1 MLFGLT
7 PLGVFHTIVSV
18 IAVFSGIAAFV
29 RYRRISLDTTLG
41 AVYVAATV
49 VVCLT
54 GFGIYQHGGFNQAH
68 VLGIITLLTLALAA
82 TSGKYVLFGA
92 ASPYLEMVA
101 YSATLFFHSI
111 PSVSEPLTRL
121 PLGHPLLASLDAP
134 ELKLAV
140 GVLFV
145 LFVLGAT
152 LQVRW
157 LRGRLSSS
165 AGSPKLA

>member
-1 MLFGLT
+1 
-7 PLGVFHTIVSV
+7 
-18 IAVFSGIAAFV
+18 
-29 RYRRISLDTTLG
+29 
-41 AVYVAATV
+41 VYVATTV

-82 TSGKYVLFGA
+82 ASWKYALFGA
-92 ASPYLEMVA
+92 ASPYVEMVA

-121 PLGHPLLASLDAP
+121 PLRHPLLASLDAP

-165 AGSPKLA
+165 AGSPRVA